1 MPLAGGLVV
10 ASRALASSL
19 GPGIRTLAGNV
30 AKGAAWE
37 SGRQVANFLYGMF
50 LEHSDLDVYNTP
62 FSPGICQIAYGVTV
76 TYRIQTPGGSVL
88 DGTFEAEAVVWGP
101 IGRASITQATQS
113 GPPVRKIF
121 SVELTHYGP
130 INQPPSGPQKTRI
143 AGPGSAFELSEISV
157 LNVESVPFPPGA
169 SGECPVLPPA
179 PPYRPEDFTTDID
192 VTYPQPNGPIVNIP
206 FTAIIAPFIVSNN
219 LTLQMPITFKL
230 NPNITNN
237 FKADFEVDVL
247 FDLST
252 GDMQYDWGDDVE
264 PPSPQP
270 TLPPATRPPFTPGN
284 EITPPKPPSI
294 PDPEPLP
301 PEDREGGELIGAL
314 VTTTSGTSARK
325 VSTIFQDGNPDI
337 LVPSVGH
344 ISFAIDAGDGRFG
357 WTTDLAV
364 KNMRCYI
371 PVPFGCKATDVR
383 GTPQPGYTWVI
394 TPIYTKVLQLA
405 TT

>member
-1 MPLAGGLVV
+1 MPLSVGLAA
-10 ASRALASSL
+10 ASRVLASSL

-50 LEHSDLDVYNTP
+50 LEHSDLDVYDTP
-62 FSPGICQIAYGVTV
+62 FAPGICDIAYGVTV
-76 TYRIQTPGGSVL
+76 TFRVQTPGGSAL
-88 DGTFEAEAVVWGP
+88 DGTFTAGTVVWGP
-101 IGRASITQATQS
+101 IGRAGVLESQDPGLPS
-113 GPPVRKIF
+113 RKIF
-121 SVELTHYGP
+121 FIELTHYGP
-130 INQPPSGPQKTRI
+130 NNLPRSGPQRTTI
-143 AGPGSAFELSEISV
+143 AGPGGAFNESEVSI
-157 LNVESVPFPPGA
+157 LNVEAVPFPAGA

-192 VTYPQPNGPIVNIP
+192 VTYPQPNGPLVTIP
-206 FTAIIAPFIVSNN
+206 FTAIIAPFFVSND
-219 LTLQMPITFKL
+219 LTLKMPITFKI

-237 FKADFEVDVL
+237 FKADFEVKAT

-252 GDMQYDWGDDVE
+252 GETEYNWGDDIE
-264 PPSPQP
+264 PPVAPPS
-270 TLPPATRPPFTPGN
+270 LPPATRPPFTPGN

-294 PDPEPLP
+294 PDPTPLP

-314 VTTTSGTSARK
+314 VTVTSGSNAKK
-325 VSTIFQDGNPDI
+325 VSTIFQNDNPDI

-357 WTTDLAV
+357 WTSDLVV

-371 PVPFGCKATDVR
+371 PVPPGCKATDVR
-383 GTPQPGYTWVI
+383 GTPQPGFTWVI
-394 TPIYTKVLQLA
+394 TPIYTKVLVPA
-405 TT
+405 